1 MAEVIRRFR
10 PTPTEEYLANP
21 HKGCCTFQH
30 FNGDALFDGIH
41 WSEEGPT
48 QFPPRVAEETVPSYL
63 PSTVAYCRWFW
74 RLMEPE
80 EGRYDFSVIDK
91 ALETAGQ
98 RGQTLAVRLMA
109 FGSIMQPGLPEWY
122 ARGHPVTVKKARGHE
137 ILLPDHDAPAYL
149 EHWGGLV
156 REFARRYDT
165 HPLMESIDITYIGP
179 WGEGAGVC
187 SREQCREFSQLWKEA
202 FQHTPRIGMLGS
214 DKMIE
219 AVATGAGWRCDCFG
233 DVSTP
238 GSEEVPKGE
247 SWNHHF
253 DSYPHSI
260 YRWGRDVWQTAPV
273 HLETCWVPMYWY
285 THGFDLDFILQQGL
299 KFHATYFM
307 PKSCRLP
314 EAWMERLGSFC
325 QKLGYR
331 YVLRQ
336 ALYSLH
342 APLDGEFRFQVW
354 VENVGVAPLY
364 RPYQLAIRLR
374 QDNQTIVVPLP
385 QTDMRTA
392 LPGDFSFD
400 RNLPVPQGLKKG
412 WVDLSIGIVDP
423 RTLQAKVSFA
433 VKERYADRWTPLG
446 GFHLETP
453 GD

>member
-1 MAEVIRRFR
+1 
-10 PTPTEEYLANP
+10 
-21 HKGCCTFQH
+21 
-30 FNGDALFDGIH
+30 
-41 WSEEGPT
+41 
-48 QFPPRVAEETVPSYL
+48 
-63 PSTVAYCRWFW
+63 
-74 RLMEPE
+74 
-80 EGRYDFSVIDK
+80 
-91 ALETAGQ
+91 
-98 RGQTLAVRLMA
+98 
-109 FGSIMQPGLPEWY
+109 
-122 ARGHPVTVKKARGHE
+122 
-137 ILLPDHDAPAYL
+137 
-149 EHWGGLV
+149 
-156 REFARRYDT
+156 
-165 HPLMESIDITYIGP
+165 
-179 WGEGAGVC
+179 
-187 SREQCREFSQLWKEA
+187 
-202 FQHTPRIGMLGS
+202 
-214 DKMIE
+214 
-219 AVATGAGWRCDCFG
+219 
-233 DVSTP
+233 
-238 GSEEVPKGE
+238 
-247 SWNHHF
+247 
-253 DSYPHSI
+253 
-260 YRWGRDVWQTAPV
+260 
-273 HLETCWVPMYWY
+273 
-285 THGFDLDFILQQGL
+285 
-299 KFHATYFM
+299 
-307 PKSCRLP
+307 
-314 EAWMERLGSFC
+314 MERLGSFC